1 MRRIKTVS
9 TFSKSNPD
17 ERLFALML
25 VVIVVI
31 TIDSQI
37 GYVADFIPEQLSSN
51 VGVFMFVVIAAI
63 FVITQYLILDYVKK
77 SNKEAKE
84 RVHHISKLHTGVS
97 VAQYLLASVV
107 AIVILQI
114 LLTQQYNTITL
125 YVVYAISFGLW
136 ILILALLAKAF
147 LSWYKLSGKN
157 VMVLIF
163 TLSMIVYVVNGIA
176 GLAENF
182 GTLGQQ
188 KKTITSVD
196 VAHFP
201 EFSIESVVSQVGII
215 NNISSIAAYI
225 LTWIGTVKML
235 YPYIKKLG
243 KTKFWTIMGV
253 TMIYYLIEYPL
264 FVLGYFTPSENA
276 DAMTNIL
283 VFSLAGLLTGIIFG
297 ASFLVGS

>member
-1 MRRIKTVS
+1 MRRIKTIS
-9 TFSKSNPD
+9 TFSRSNPD

-25 VVIVVI
+25 VAIVVI

-125 YVVYAISFGLW
+125 YIVYAISFGLW
-136 ILILALLAKAF
+136 PRL
-147 LSWYKLSGKN
+147 
-157 VMVLIF
+157 
-163 TLSMIVYVVNGIA
+163 
-176 GLAENF
+176 
-182 GTLGQQ
+182 
-188 KKTITSVD
+188 
-196 VAHFP
+196 
-201 EFSIESVVSQVGII
+201 
-215 NNISSIAAYI
+215 
-225 LTWIGTVKML
+225 
-235 YPYIKKLG
+235 
-243 KTKFWTIMGV
+243 
-253 TMIYYLIEYPL
+253 
-264 FVLGYFTPSENA
+264 
-276 DAMTNIL
+276 
-283 VFSLAGLLTGIIFG
+283 FSLGTNY
-297 ASFLVGS
+297 LVRM